1 MAIPGDSSMHAP
13 MTGAPLRWLRTLRW
27 AWYASA
33 AGITLAT
40 ATMGIDLPLPS
51 LLALFALGAAT
62 NPWLVPTSAGPARI
76 GRASAAI
83 GLDVGLFTAAL
94 LLTGGAYNPFSLLYL
109 VLVVAAVSVTSGWRA
124 WSLTLWTLLAFAV
137 LFGVAPRELGMP
149 PQTHDEHVAF
159 HLRGMWLAAG
169 VAAGFIVYFVDQQ
182 RRELAARD
190 VALLQER
197 ERLARVE
204 RLASLATLAA
214 GAAHELSTPL
224 STIAVVAHE
233 LDAALGELA
242 APSSAATEEAG
253 PLAEA
258 REDARLIGAEV
269 RRCREVLDRLAAD
282 AGELRGAPLAPCA
295 ADELVEAIVRRVGPS
310 GARVRTRVDPAAAP
324 LRLPRGPLAMALAGL
339 VDNALRAAPTSE
351 PSLTLRADGGGWHLE
366 IDDAGPGMDAA
377 TLARAGEPFFT
388 TRSAGQGMG
397 LGLFLAREL
406 VTRIGGDLRIES
418 TVGVGTRV
426 RVWLP
431 GAATE
436 VP

>member
-1 MAIPGDSSMHAP
+1 MATAQELSI
-13 MTGAPLRWLRTLRW
+13 GAGNATTPLRWLRTLRW

-33 AGITLAT
+33 TSITLAT
-40 ATMGIDLPLPS
+40 SFSGIEIPLLPL
-51 LLALFALGAAT
+51 LAIFAFGAAT
-62 NPWLVPTSAGPARI
+62 NVWLVPKAPGPARI
-76 GRASAAI
+76 GRASTAI

-109 VLVVAAVSVTSGWRA
+109 VLVVAAVNITTDWRA
-124 WSLTLWTLLAFAV
+124 WSLTAWTLLAFAV
-137 LFGVAPRELGMP
+137 LFGVEPLALGMP

-159 HLRGMWLAAG
+159 HLRGMWLGAG
-169 VAAGFIVYFVDQQ
+169 VAAGFIVFFVDQQ

-190 VALLQER
+190 VALALER

-233 LDAALGELA
+233 LDGALGELA
-242 APSSAATEEAG
+242 ADITATTAPGAIG
-253 PLAEA
+253 PLTEA
-258 REDARLIGAEV
+258 REDARLIEAEV

-282 AGELRGAPLAPCA
+282 AGELRGAPLAACS
-295 ADELVEAIVRRVGPS
+295 ADELVEAIVRRI
-310 GARVRTRVDPAAAP
+310 GAGAQRLKWRVDPAAQP
-324 LRLPRGPLAMALAGL
+324 LRLPRGPLSMALAGL
-339 VDNALRAAPTSE
+339 VDNALRAAPDSE
-351 PSLTLRADGGGWHLE
+351 PSLTLRAAPTGWSIE

-388 TRSAGQGMG
+388 TRSTGQGMG

-406 VTRIGGDLRIES
+406 VTRIGGELQIQS

-426 RVWLP
+426 LVTLP
-431 GAATE
+431 AGTKE
-436 VP
+436 